1 MPVAALAAAL
11 RRTGQSLRRHAPSL
25 CEVCRRWGGRLCPDC
40 LARFAAPAPR
50 CRRCGL
56 RLGAEAPS
64 CGECLGRPPPFERT
78 VCAVDYA
85 FPWDRLITAFKFGQQ
100 VDLAAPLAAL
110 LARAVERAGPPR
122 PPSPPSALSAPC
134 LLDTAPALL
143 LPVPLS
149 DARLRQRGYNQAREL
164 ARHLSAETGV
174 PTCADGL
181 RRLID
186 TPAQAGLTRAER
198 QCNLRAA
205 FVADSQQRSSWQ
217 GRRVVLVDD
226 VMTTGATLREGAAV
240 LLASGAAAVEV
251 WVLARTPAPA

>member
-1 MPVAALAAAL
+1 MPDAGLAAAL
-11 RRTGQSLRRHAPSL
+11 RRTGRSLRRHAPSL

-50 CRRCGL
+50 CGRCGL
-56 RLGAEAPS
+56 RLGAKAPS
-64 CGECLGRPPPFERT
+64 CGDCLGQPPPFERT

-85 FPWDRLITAFKFGQQ
+85 FPWDRLITGFKFGQQ

-110 LARAVERAGPPR
+110 LARAVERAGPPC
-122 PPSPPSALSAPC
+122 PPFAP
-134 LLDTAPALL
+134 DPAPALL

-198 QCNLRAA
+198 QRNLRAA

-240 LLASGAAAVEV
+240 LLASGAAAGEV

>member
-1 MPVAALAAAL
+1 MPDAGLAAAL
-11 RRTGQSLRRHAPSL
+11 RRTGRSLRRHAPSL

-50 CRRCGL
+50 CGRCGL
-56 RLGAEAPS
+56 RLGAQAPS
-64 CGECLGRPPPFERT
+64 CGDCLGQPPPFERT

-85 FPWDRLITAFKFGQQ
+85 FPWDRLITGFKFGQQ

-110 LARAVERAGPPR
+110 LARAVERAGPPC
-122 PPSPPSALSAPC
+122 PPFAP
-134 LLDTAPALL
+134 DPAPALL

-181 RRLID
+181 RRIID

-198 QCNLRAA
+198 QRNLRAA
-205 FVADSQQRSSWQ
+205 FVADTQQRSSWQ
-217 GRRVVLVDD
+217 GRRVALVDD